1 MTIAHQPGSEPIT
14 IPEQIPNP
22 AVRPRVVPKP
32 APIPEPR
39 KPVKVPQR
47 SARLLSLGLL
57 LCALGGE
64 VAAAQAQARA
74 WTTYRNERF
83 GFSLSYPT
91 DTFKEDRTSQGG
103 DGVLF
108 VAPAGGAKL
117 LVGVLQ
123 NTRGYT
129 PKSYQEYIAPLVR
142 ELQGR
147 LQQAGR
153 YLVYAVRQGPWDHVL

>member
-1 MTIAHQPGSEPIT
+1 MIIAHQPGSEPIT

-22 AVRPRVVPKP
+22 AVRPRVPKP

-47 SARLLSLGLL
+47 TAPLLPLGLL
-57 LCALGGE
+57 LCALGAE
-64 VAAAQAQARA
+64 VAAAQAQTGT

-83 GFSLSYPT
+83 GFSLSYPP
-91 DTFKEDRTSQGG
+91 DTFKQDRTSQGK

-108 VAPAGGAKL
+108 VAPASGAEL

-123 NTRGYT
+123 NMQGYT
-129 PKSYQEYIAPLVR
+129 P
-142 ELQGR
+142 
-147 LQQAGR
+147 
-153 YLVYAVRQGPWDHVL
+153 